1 LKRRNKIDEVK
12 GLLQSKTIWATL
24 IAILATVAQLAG
36 WDLGDTNGLAEQL
49 TALVA
54 GFIAIYGRIT
64 AVKRIK
70 TKDD

>member
-1 LKRRNKIDEVK
+1 MN
-12 GLLQSKTIWATL
+12 KTI
-24 IAILATVAQLAG
+24 LAG